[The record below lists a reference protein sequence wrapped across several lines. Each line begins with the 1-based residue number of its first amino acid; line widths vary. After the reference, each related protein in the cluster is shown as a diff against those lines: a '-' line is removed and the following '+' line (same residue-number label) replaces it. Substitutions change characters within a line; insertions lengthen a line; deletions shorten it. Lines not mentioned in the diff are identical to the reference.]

1 MTDIEKLSQFSE
13 QDINRV
19 VNKFWKEVASSLE
32 SVERPQLDIVGGQPG
47 AGKSD
52 TIKNLKNDF
61 NKNCLFLNYDNFR
74 KDHPNASAIYTLD
87 DKDEGLYS
95 HFTNKFMKQVGDK
108 VLKRAFEAGYN
119 VILEKTLKSDKVKE
133 YIDLALK
140 KGYEVNL
147 YVVTCD
153 RDLSMSAVEY
163 RFRTERNQYDRNPKK
178 NPPPR
183 KIPREFSDLCCEKL
197 GDTVQKLSDTYG
209 DKIKNLRIICRDKFF
224 EQDVVFDKSLGHDTT
239 KIKETIDCI
248 LVGKRRKLSDMEK
261 AQISVMKKISKIH
274 PFKASPG
281 KEKEIDREK
290 IDDGRSFG
298 D

>member
-1 MTDIEKLSQFSE
+1 MTGIEKLSQFSE
-13 QDINRV
+13 QD
-19 VNKFWKEVASSLE
+19 VNLIADDFWNKNASILE
-32 SVERPQLDIVGGQPG
+32 AVKKPQLVVVGGQPG

-52 TIKNLKNDF
+52 TIKTLKKEF
-61 NKNCLFLNYDNFR
+61 NGNCLFLNYDEFR
-74 KDHPNASAIYTLD
+74 KDHPNASAIYALD

-95 HFTNKFMKQVGDK
+95 HFTNKFMKRVGDK
-108 VLKRAFEAGYN
+108 VLKKAFESGYN
-119 VILEKTLKSDKVKE
+119 IILEKTLKSNKVKE

-140 KGYEVNL
+140 KDYEVNL

-153 RDLSMSAVEY
+153 KDLSMSAAEY
-163 RFRTERNQYDRNPKK
+163 RFRIARNEYDQDRIAGT
-178 NPPPR
+178 PPR
-183 KIPREFSDLCCEKL
+183 KIPQEFHDLCCKEL
-197 GDTVQKLSDTYG
+197 GGTTQELSDTYG

-224 EQDVVFDKSLGHDTT
+224 KQTIVFDKSLGHDTT

-248 LVGKRRKLSDMEK
+248 LAGKRRKLSDMEK

-274 PFKASPG
+274 PFKASPD